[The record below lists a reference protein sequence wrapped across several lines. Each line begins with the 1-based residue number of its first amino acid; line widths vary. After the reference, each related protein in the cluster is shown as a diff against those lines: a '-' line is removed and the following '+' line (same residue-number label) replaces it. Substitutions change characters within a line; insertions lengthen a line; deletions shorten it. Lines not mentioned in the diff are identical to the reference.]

1 LKSFNLIFRKT
12 IFGLLITVA
21 GLLAGC
27 NFLVEREAGKVVKSL
42 TISDKG
48 LNFLLELRDVPS
60 YSPERMITFWCNS
73 AKTTGRG
80 ASVSKTSSRH
90 SPKADWAGWTSVHVG
105 PAAGMV
111 NIPSHKDIPSDRV
124 KIVTTEFAFI
134 DMGTGSV
141 GVTFDGCDTNV
152 VLSNS
157 EFYGTLFRN
166 DELKHEFQLL
176 QRPLVSAFRLAED
189 GSGVCFRLNPWYVKV
204 ANKGFD
210 VCSANR
216 GVTWYSKEVN
226 GSLHPPS
233 REDIAAAYS
242 IAPKLADLDDM
253 RRLFKKQEVKLT
265 YGEKDPPP
273 FYAGHRLT
281 PDTNGICSRIS
292 TGWLVGSDKGF
303 DVCTADSGKTWY
315 AKEAKGLLA
324 SPSADDAKD
333 VYSATT
339 PTPTFTAPAK
349 PVEPL
354 RNDALNTSKPIRADT
369 SKPIKADR

>member
-1 LKSFNLIFRKT
+1 M
-12 IFGLLITVA
+12 
-21 GLLAGC
+21 
-27 NFLVEREAGKVVKSL
+27 VKSL

-48 LNFLLELRDVPS
+48 MNFLLELRDVPN

-73 AKTTGRG
+73 AKTVGRG

-90 SPKADWAGWTSVHVG
+90 SPKADWAGWTSVPVG
-105 PAAGMV
+105 PAVDMV
-111 NIPSHKDIPSDRV
+111 NIPPYKDIPSDRV
-124 KIVTTEFAFI
+124 KIVTAEFAFI

-152 VLSNS
+152 VLSNL

-176 QRPLVSAFRLAED
+176 QRSLVSDFRLADD

-204 ANKGFD
+204 PNKGFD
-210 VCSANR
+210 VCSASR
-216 GVTWYSKEVN
+216 GVTWYSKEAV
-226 GSLHPPS
+226 GQLEPPAPS
-233 REDIAAAYS
+233 DINRIYS
-242 IAPKLADLDDM
+242 VLPVRFTSHNKLFRKDEI
-253 RRLFKKQEVKLT
+253 KKIYAE
-265 YGEKDPPP
+265 EPRPP
-273 FYAGHRLT
+273 FFAEHRLT
-281 PDTNGICSRIS
+281 ADTNGFCSRIS
-292 TGWLVGSDKGF
+292 TGWLVDPGRGF

-324 SPSADDAKD
+324 PPSANDDKEI
-333 VYSATT
+333 YSATT

-349 PVEPL
+349 PIATL
-354 RNDALNTSKPIRADT
+354 QNDVLNTSKPIRSNA